1 MWARNRAI
9 VQFQKPS
16 IVRFGKDNL
25 QTMGVA
31 VALRD
36 IFNILEELRGDI
48 WRMSL
53 LQIRNKGLWKYED
66 FTFLKNVNIALHL
79 AN

>member
-16 IVRFGKDNL
+16 IVRLGKDNL

-48 WRMSL
+48 
-53 LQIRNKGLWKYED
+53 
-66 FTFLKNVNIALHL
+66 
-79 AN
+79 